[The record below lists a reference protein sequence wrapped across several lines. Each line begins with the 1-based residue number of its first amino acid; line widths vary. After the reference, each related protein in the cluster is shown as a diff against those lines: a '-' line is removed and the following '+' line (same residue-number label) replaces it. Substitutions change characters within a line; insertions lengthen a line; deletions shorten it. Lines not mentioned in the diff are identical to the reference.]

1 MSPVTATAPVA
12 VTDRIAELLASFKL
26 PTLGKELV
34 PRFLAA
40 GKLEELALLLDV
52 LELEAGDRQERRVD
66 RLRRASLLPP
76 GKTLDTLNQ
85 ARLPLP
91 LMHQVHQLA
100 KGAFLDRATNVLAF
114 GRPGTGKSHV
124 ACALGHAL
132 VEAGYSVY
140 FTPTYLL
147 VQQLLVAKRALDLPR
162 ALRKLDAFDL
172 LILDDIGYVQQAADE
187 VEVLFTLMAERY
199 ERRSLLIT
207 SNLSF
212 GDWGRIF
219 KDPMTT
225 AAAIDR
231 LVHHSVLLEFPGTS
245 YRADEALAARDKG
258 EQAEATTTTTERPA
272 GGRRRRGR

>member
-1 MSPVTATAPVA
+1 MTSATTAPGA

-26 PTLGKELV
+26 PTLAKELV
-34 PRFLAA
+34 PRFVAEGKA
-40 GKLEELALLLDV
+40 GDLALLLDV
-52 LELEAGDRQERRVD
+52 LELEAGDRQERRTD
-66 RLRRASLLPP
+66 RLRLASKLPP
-76 GKTLDTLNQ
+76 GKTLATLKS
-85 ARLPLP
+85 ARLPVP
-91 LMHQVHQLA
+91 LMHQIHQLA
-100 KGAFLDRATNVLAF
+100 RGAFLDRATNVLAF

-124 ACALGHAL
+124 ASAIGHAL
-132 VEAGYSVY
+132 IEAGYSVY
-140 FTPTYLL
+140 FTPTYQL
-147 VQQLLVAKRALDLPR
+147 VQELLAAKRSLDLPR

-207 SNLSF
+207 SNLTF

-231 LVHHSVLLEFPGTS
+231 LVHHSVILEFPGPS
-245 YRADEALAARDKG
+245 FRAEVATNAQAGG
-258 EQAEATTTTTERPA
+258 EQEETGATTTEVTTTTAR
-272 GGRRRRGR
+272 GRRRR